1 MEGNTGK
8 AIVIV
13 DDEKSFTDLL
23 GHLLGEHFACPVVM
37 FRSPLAMLEALPTL
51 NIGVL
56 VTDYYMPHLNGLELI
71 RKTGELSAGA
81 PPPCI
86 LITGHA
92 FEAED
97 HEERN
102 LPHFKEVVPKP
113 FRWQLLAAL
122 IVRHWPEGEPSP
134 VRSELHSI

>member
-1 MEGNTGK
+1 MAVVELTEIPALIPRYSALIGL
-8 AIVIV
+8 
-13 DDEKSFTDLL
+13 D
-23 GHLLGEHFACPVVM
+23 LGEK
-37 FRSPLAMLEALPTL
+37 T
-51 NIGVL
+51 IGVA
-56 VTDYYMPHLNGLELI
+56 VSDTTRMVASPLELI